1 VGFLAMVAVAL
12 VVGALNGVLV
22 RYLRINAVVT
32 TLATFM
38 ALRGV
43 ALTLRKEPAGVIDG
57 TLTANIERSYGF
69 IPVAFVVAVLL
80 AITLEVALQWS
91 RWGVEL
97 RAVGSSPEAAGRLGI
112 GVGRIRLLA
121 YVGCSALAVLAGVM
135 LVAQIGIGDPN
146 AGVDYTLSSI
156 TAVVL
161 GGASIFGGRGSFIG
175 TILGAA
181 LIQQIINATVFLR
194 LDQSWQ
200 YWLVALLTLGAAAG
214 YSAARRIGERP

>member
-1 VGFLAMVAVAL
+1 M
-12 VVGALNGVLV
+12 
-22 RYLRINAVVT
+22 RR
-32 TLATFM
+32 
-38 ALRGV
+38 
-43 ALTLRKEPAGVIDG
+43 EPAGVIDG
-57 TLTANIERSYGF
+57 ALTANIERSYGF
-69 IPVAFVVAVLL
+69 VPIAFVVAVLL
-80 AITLEVALQWS
+80 AIALEVALRWS

-97 RAVGSSPEAAGRLGI
+97 RAAGSSPEAASRLGI

-175 TILGAA
+175 TLLGAA
-181 LIQQIINATVFLR
+181 LIQQIVNATVFLR

-214 YSAARRIGERP
+214 YSKARRIGERP